1 MQPISFVFVSI
12 LMVSSVRGLI
22 QTLNRAL
29 SLAPGS
35 SKVSSSSGSNSSSSS
50 SSSGGGRGSG
60 GGGGGAAVAAGEGGS
75 SEELEATT
83 VALFVTEVTGAYFVA
98 TLLLLRMSVPAEY
111 RAAIARGVG
120 AVPVDFFH
128 RLFDMV
134 FLLAFCLG
142 TVAIIFHVVSHIN
155 RVDNAMRETRD
166 VRSAAAAAAAGSSSG
181 SGGAGWHGSAV

>member
-1 MQPISFVFVSI
+1 MCMQPISFVFVSI

-29 SLAPGS
+29 SLATGS
-35 SKVSSSSGSNSSSSS
+35 KGS
-50 SSSGGGRGSG
+50 GSG
-60 GGGGGAAVAAGEGGS
+60 GGGSSRGGGGAGAAQLAGGS
-75 SEELEATT
+75 AGEELEATA

-142 TVAIIFHVVSHIN
+142 SVAIIFHVVSHIN

-166 VRSAAAAAAAGSSSG
+166 VRGAREASSSSG
-181 SGGAGWHGSAV
+181 GGSGWHGSAV